1 MTKAQDQKDE
11 REAAQTAE
19 RERIERESAAEI
31 ERNNQQAMTDRKPA
45 ANKPAGAERK
55 VDQPQ
60 TDSAA
65 RLRAFED
72 EVFGKRAVRIE
83 GKIERGVGS
92 PYAAMSDEQ
101 KAQYAAL
108 EAVVVAEQ
116 RLNDAT
122 AAVAQAE
129 ADRVVAE
136 ENLARC
142 GKMVEEKAVEAKA
155 DKAEAEKDAAQ
166 DKSETEKTHKDKA
179 HAAGA

>member
-19 RERIERESAAEI
+19 RERLARDSAAEI
-31 ERNNQQAMTDRKPA
+31 ERSNQEAMTDRKPA
-45 ANKPAGAERK
+45 ANRPAERK

-60 TDSAA
+60 TDSAG

-72 EVFGKRAVRIE
+72 DVFGKRAVRIE

-108 EAVVVAEQ
+108 EGLVVAEQ

-142 GKMVEEKAVEAKA
+142 SKMAEEKAGEAKEDA
-155 DKAEAEKDAAQ
+155 ARKAEE
-166 DKSETEKTHKDKA
+166 EKTDA
-179 HAAGA
+179 VRA